1 VLSRLAFSLL
11 LAFIILCI
19 ILDALEQVWVEWKRL
34 LWGELGMAVRE
45 KVRLTAKRAFS
56 TGSR

>member
-45 KVRLTAKRAFS
+45 KMRLTIWRTTKR
-56 TGSR
+56 